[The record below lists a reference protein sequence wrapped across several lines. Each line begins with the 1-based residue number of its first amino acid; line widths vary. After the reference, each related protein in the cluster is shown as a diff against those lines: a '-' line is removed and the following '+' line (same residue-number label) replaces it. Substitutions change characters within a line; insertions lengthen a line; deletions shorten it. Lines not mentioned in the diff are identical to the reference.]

1 LKKKRGDLCKTL
13 ENTIFFEQTLMKEII
28 EKIKK
33 KKFEVKIF
41 LLSYKFYFSLYNNN
55 KEEEEEEKKREDEI
69 Q

>member
-1 LKKKRGDLCKTL
+1 
-13 ENTIFFEQTLMKEII
+13 MKEII